1 MAKTKPYDLAA
12 LVKEFSGFQPD
23 ETFSSMDGKPFVA
36 TMADPEP
43 EFVTPFINERVIEG
57 HDREIAIRDLYAFFL
72 DKRYFS
78 KLNLLYFAFDVFCS
92 KVALPDAILDMTPLP
107 HEDGA
112 PLFKYKL
119 QPGYKVD

>member
-1 MAKTKPYDLAA
+1 MAETKPYDLAE

-23 ETFSSMDGKPFVA
+23 ETFSSMDGEPFVA
-36 TMADPEP
+36 TLADPEP
-43 EFVTPFINERVIEG
+43 EFVKPFIAERMATGVG
-57 HDREIAIRDLYAFFL
+57 REIAIRDLYAFFL

-78 KLNLLYFAFDVFCS
+78 KLNLLFFAFDVFCS

-119 QPGYKVD
+119 QPGYKVE